1 MRTVYREKKY
11 TCGEYLD
18 VYIYPVFETGKPGGG
33 KRAKKKPST
42 KAQKKL
48 NQKHREEK
56 LVRLLHANFTP
67 EDLEI
72 HLTYGGEQPG
82 SDEEAARN
90 LRNYIRRIQRLRKKT
105 GLPPLKY
112 IAVTERGK
120 RGGRYHHHITV
131 NGGIDRDTLESMWEY
146 GYANSRRL
154 QFTED
159 GLAGLGNYI
168 VKSPVGG
175 KAWTASKNLTDP
187 EPRTRDGRI
196 SGSKVR
202 ELAKSLESGEKF
214 AKFESLYPGYLMSA
228 AEAFHNDVNG
238 GCYLV
243 ARFYRKDGMMICCLS
258 RTHTCLHWVLRRGR
272 RSAGEKGR
280 WTGWG
285 KPWKKCLCR
294 TRF

>member
-18 VYIYPVFETGKPGGG
+18 VYIYPVFETGKLGGG

-42 KAQKKL
+42 EAQKKL
-48 NQKHREEK
+48 NQRHREEK

-72 HLTYGGEQPG
+72 HLTYKGEQPG

-90 LRNYIRRIQRLRKKT
+90 LRNYIRRIQRLRKKM

-175 KAWTASKNLTDP
+175 KAWTASKNLVDP

-196 SGSKVR
+196 SGNKAR
-202 ELAKSLESGEKF
+202 ELDKSLESGEKF

-243 ARFYRKDGMMICCLS
+243 ARFYRKDGKFIRLKQKPTWKQKK
-258 RTHTCLHWVLRRGR
+258 REGR
-272 RSAGEKGR
+272 
-280 WTGWG
+280 
-285 KPWKKCLCR
+285 KKHENE
-294 TRF
+294 

>member
-18 VYIYPVFETGKPGGG
+18 VYIYPVFETGKLGGG

-42 KAQKKL
+42 EAQKKL
-48 NQKHREEK
+48 NQRHREEK

-72 HLTYGGEQPG
+72 HLTYKGEQPG

-90 LRNYIRRIQRLRKKT
+90 LRNYIRRIQRLRKKM

-175 KAWTASKNLTDP
+175 KAWTASKNLVDP

-196 SGSKVR
+196 SGNKAR

-243 ARFYRKDGMMICCLS
+243 ARFYRKDRKFI
-258 RTHTCLHWVLRRGR
+258 RPKQKPKRKRKKREGR
-272 RSAGEKGR
+272 KTE
-280 WTGWG
+280 
-285 KPWKKCLCR
+285 
-294 TRF
+294 